1 MTLILPK
8 TDFLNRIFI
17 RSHETGMAN
26 AICINDDLMKNS
38 IGFGLGFKI
47 VFALKLKNF
56 LI

>member
-8 TDFLNRIFI
+8 TDFLKRIFI
-17 RSHETGMAN
+17 SSHDTGMAN

-38 IGFGLGFKI
+38 IGFGFGFNI